1 MDDRWSILNQKKK
14 KKHVYGNTDK
24 SGKIIIINTFMCK
37 AVVQIHAVPS
47 WLNMLRENEEA

>member
-1 MDDRWSILNQKKK
+1 MVYSEPKKK
-14 KKHVYGNTDK
+14 KQHVCGNTDK
-24 SGKIIIINTFMCK
+24 SGKIIIIINTFMCK

>member
-1 MDDRWSILNQKKK
+1 MDDRWSILNQKK

-24 SGKIIIINTFMCK
+24 SGKIIIIINTFMCK